1 MEEKAASAN
10 DQVSDEGDEEDLV
23 MTILNAVVDTTE
35 GQPDKEEVGQGVDNL
50 GRVDSGIVVLGLVR
64 LEDRVFKDRYDEP
77 PHTN

>member
-1 MEEKAASAN
+1 MEEKAASSN

-23 MTILNAVVDTTE
+23 MPILNAVVDTTE

>member
-1 MEEKAASAN
+1 MEEKAASSN

-23 MTILNAVVDTTE
+23 MAILNAVVDTTE